1 MDNKTNNVWLKTPDE
16 MLVALLADEAKAQA
30 ILQETQRNLTQL
42 ASKSKFRIALIN
54 QLIQNG
60 NK

>member
-1 MDNKTNNVWLKTPDE
+1 MDNKPNNVWLKTTDE